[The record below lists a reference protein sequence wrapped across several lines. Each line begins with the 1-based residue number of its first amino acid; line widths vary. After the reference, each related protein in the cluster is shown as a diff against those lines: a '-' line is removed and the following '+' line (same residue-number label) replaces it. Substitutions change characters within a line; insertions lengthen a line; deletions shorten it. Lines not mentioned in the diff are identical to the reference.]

1 MKITGHEVLRQ
12 SAFVVL
18 LVGLVAGSW
27 HFVFRPRDVEEGR
40 MRVQID
46 AKQEQLQKLNRATA
60 TLGDLR
66 EEIRE
71 LEKAIDFFHSKLPSE
86 KEIDKVLEE
95 VWRLAEAN
103 HLLTKGIYTTK
114 RTASS
119 LFLAEDASQTEQPI
133 RMEFEGDF
141 LDRDDD
147 VGRPQIFFY
156 GDACVAVLLICED
169 PDGRGLHPEV
179 PGSRGLERSQISG
192 HQRHP
197 ALPLVLIFPTDSDR
211 HGHHAPGPSRAG
223 KFVHGRKLGAPG
235 TQPLRIS

>member
-141 LDRDDD
+141 LGFYGFLLALEAQPRIMRVHKIHLEQKDKTPGSIKAQVDMS
-147 VGRPQIFFY
+147 IFF
-156 GDACVAVLLICED
+156 ER
-169 PDGRGLHPEV
+169 PD
-179 PGSRGLERSQISG
+179 SQKNKQS
-192 HQRHP
+192 
-197 ALPLVLIFPTDSDR
+197 T
-211 HGHHAPGPSRAG
+211 
-223 KFVHGRKLGAPG
+223 
-235 TQPLRIS
+235 